1 MKYIELGEVFKINID
16 NKMIYLKVEP
26 DNSEY
31 LCEECYFEL
40 NGGCIEGKA
49 ICHMIDRKDSINVI
63 YKQVNPI
70 QDIFVVF
77 GIKIDGDTKQY
88 GAYPNEKDAK
98 KKVEELNKHNINF
111 AHFYEKI
118 QYYPYGIINDIKEVK
133 SINNFST
140 GK

>member
-1 MKYIELGEVFKINID
+1 MEYLELGEVFKINID

-40 NGGCIEGKA
+40 NSGCIEGTI

-70 QDIFVVF
+70 QDIFVIF
-77 GIKIDGDTKQY
+77 GQRIDGFVKQC
-88 GAYPNEKDAK
+88 GAYPNEEDAK
-98 KKVEELNKHNINF
+98 KKVEELNRYYIDF
-111 AHFYEKI
+111 AHHYEKI

-133 SINNFST
+133 L
-140 GK
+140 